1 MPMASNFLER
11 KKHIIIYGI
20 SLAILLVLLNWLKL
34 RLVIIDHAFEVYN
47 GAIALIFTGIGIWV
61 ALKLAKPKEK
71 IVVIEKEV
79 VVEKNAGF
87 TMNETELNRLNLSK
101 RELEVLQLMAQ
112 GLSNQEIADQLFVSL
127 STVKTH
133 ANNLFD
139 KMGVERRTQAI
150 NQAKQLGIIP

>member
-1 MPMASNFLER
+1 MASNFLER

>member
-1 MPMASNFLER
+1 MASNFLKG

-79 VVEKNAGF
+79 MVEKNVGF

-112 GLSNQEIADQLFVSL
+112 GLSNQEIADRLFLSL

>member
-1 MPMASNFLER
+1 MASNFLAG

-61 ALKLAKPKEK
+61 ALKLARPKEK
-71 IVVIEKEV
+71 IVVVEKEV
-79 VVEKNAGF
+79 LVEKNAGF
-87 TMNETELNRLNLSK
+87 TMNETELSRLNLSK

-139 KMGVERRTQAI
+139 KMGVERRTQAV
-150 NQAKQLGIIP
+150 NKAKQLGIIP